1 VADGGRGAAAP
12 PDDLDRRAA
21 AVADLIAAQDHE
33 GRWIDRDM
41 IRSARFI
48 EHVGLLAGY
57 VAAVRGDPAP
67 APGLVR

>member
-1 VADGGRGAAAP
+1 
-12 PDDLDRRAA
+12 
-21 AVADLIAAQDHE
+21 
-33 GRWIDRDM
+33 M